1 MEHCL
6 SENDC
11 CSSSMQSFVVLQER
25 ILGLNNVI
33 HSSDE
38 KHLGRYFFRP
48 AARLLTS
55 SFLSGVGVLPWAG
68 LSAKATRHSCFPKTA
83 VTTPLALI
91 CALRGLSAT
100 AQGRVA
106 PVIVDAPLPHDP
118 SVASPA
124 AQLVFWDLQAIA
136 SRGRVW

>member
-1 MEHCL
+1 
-6 SENDC
+6 
-11 CSSSMQSFVVLQER
+11 MQCFVALEER
-25 ILGLNNVI
+25 FFFLGLNNVI

-55 SFLSGVGVLPWAG
+55 SFLSGVGGPSVGRSLGKCNEAHLLPVD
-68 LSAKATRHSCFPKTA
+68 A

-91 CALRGLSAT
+91 CVLRGLSAT

-106 PVIVDAPLPHDP
+106 PLIDSAPLPHDLP
-118 SVASPA
+118 VESPA